1 MINNPELIEEIKS
14 KIRNTPKEILEDAIR
29 KTDNELRI
37 LSKKEFVQIINQ
49 LKEVNDFVEET
60 NNKARKL
67 NDAIISDFFNVGS
80 LSISHEMIVLHLL
93 EKMFNDSDIISY
105 WLYELDYGKKYK
117 EGDITE
123 IDGTIIDISTPE
135 KLYDFLIENM

>member
-123 IDGTIIDISTPE
+123 KDGTIIDISTPE